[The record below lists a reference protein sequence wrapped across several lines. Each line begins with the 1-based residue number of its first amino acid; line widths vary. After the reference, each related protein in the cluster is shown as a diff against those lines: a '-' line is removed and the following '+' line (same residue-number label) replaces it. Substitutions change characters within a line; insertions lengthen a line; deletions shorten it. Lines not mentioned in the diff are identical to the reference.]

1 MGCVCLPDDN
11 VGHRAPPGN
20 PSVAGDLIV
29 KILRHIF
36 RRGIHGCERLQII
49 DELMIQPVDDIADD
63 ALEFGEIDEQA
74 DGIEL
79 RPSRVTCT
87 R

>member
-11 VGHRAPPGN
+11 VGHPRAARQ
-20 PSVAGDLIV
+20 SLQLAGDLIV

-63 ALEFGEIDEQA
+63 AA
-74 DGIEL
+74 
-79 RPSRVTCT
+79 
-87 R
+87 